1 MNREAGINVVEKERL
16 RDAIDDQVRRFLE
29 AGGKITVLE
38 GGGEAPI
45 KAVHGG
51 GWNPASDLTPA
62 FD

>member
-16 RDAIDDQVRRFLE
+16 RDVIDDQVRRFLE
-29 AGGKITVLE
+29 AGGRITVLE
-38 GGGEAPI
+38 SGGEAPI
-45 KAVHGG
+45 KAIHGG